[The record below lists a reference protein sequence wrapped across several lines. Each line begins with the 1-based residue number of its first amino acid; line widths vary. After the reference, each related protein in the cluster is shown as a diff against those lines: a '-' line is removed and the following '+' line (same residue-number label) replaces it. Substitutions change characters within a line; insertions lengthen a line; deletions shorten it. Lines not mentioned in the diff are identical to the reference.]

1 MKITMQQIAD
11 IAGVTRATVD
21 KIVHNRPGVSA
32 STRERVQKIISEY
45 NYAPPKHTK
54 PKQASSEHGISPVQ
68 LAIIT
73 LPPTHDY
80 YMEELKAGMDYQ
92 LNLYRDSQLQAD
104 YYFYNASDPQ
114 SLVSIISYLETQ
126 KIDALAIRGIDYPKV
141 NDYIHSL
148 VSKNIPVI
156 TFDSDLPDSGRFCFV
171 GENLRG
177 TGQVAASLMAEIIG
191 GSGKTAIIGSSMNT
205 NSTAERVGGFID
217 YMKEEHPN
225 ILLLDVIETLDQ
237 RTLTYSKVCD
247 LIKEHPDIKGI
258 WNSVSCNEELV
269 QAVIDSGKIQD
280 IKLISLTFSPRIIS
294 LVKQNLIKFT
304 LGLTP
309 RKLGKIVIQTL
320 YEYLFLGKIPESKH
334 IQTPI
339 YIASKANID
348 MYRPN

>member
-1 MKITMQQIAD
+1 
-11 IAGVTRATVD
+11 
-21 KIVHNRPGVSA
+21 
-32 STRERVQKIISEY
+32 
-45 NYAPPKHTK
+45 
-54 PKQASSEHGISPVQ
+54 
-68 LAIIT
+68 
-73 LPPTHDY
+73 
-80 YMEELKAGMDYQ
+80 
-92 LNLYRDSQLQAD
+92 
-104 YYFYNASDPQ
+104 
-114 SLVSIISYLETQ
+114 
-126 KIDALAIRGIDYPKV
+126 
-141 NDYIHSL
+141 
-148 VSKNIPVI
+148 
-156 TFDSDLPDSGRFCFV
+156 
-171 GENLRG
+171 
-177 TGQVAASLMAEIIG
+177 
-191 GSGKTAIIGSSMNT
+191 MNT